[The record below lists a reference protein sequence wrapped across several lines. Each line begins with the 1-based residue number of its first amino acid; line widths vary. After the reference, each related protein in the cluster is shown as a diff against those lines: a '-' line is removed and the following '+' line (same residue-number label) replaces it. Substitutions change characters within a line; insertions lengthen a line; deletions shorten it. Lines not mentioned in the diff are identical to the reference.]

1 MSEPSLFD
9 GPLSEPPAL
18 VPPRGSRHV
27 IAIGGGRGGAG
38 KSLLTVNLSV
48 YLAQLG
54 RNVVVIDADTAGANL
69 HTLLGLESPP
79 APIRDGSDTGKPRT
93 VETSVPGLR
102 LLAMSPD
109 TAAQSAPRAGKRSR
123 WAETLRQLEGDFIV
137 MDLGAGVAPG
147 TLDLFAAADV
157 GVCVTTPEPP
167 AIEAT
172 YTFLRA
178 LFMRRL
184 RKVLMRERYKLKI
197 VERLLAD
204 LPPWPL
210 PLDVIRA
217 LDRSDTAL
225 AQMALSELSR
235 LSPRLVVN
243 ATRVRTDNDLGINMQ
258 VMSDRYLG
266 VALDYIGHIEH
277 DDAVWLTVR
286 RRRPLLIDSPTSKSA
301 RLLERIARRVVA
313 FTTTREPRTHAPRLD
328 RTYTLYDVLGISR
341 GASDEEVR
349 RAYKRQRELFSPG
362 SLPLVSVLTEV
373 QIRAEQARIEEAHDT
388 LLDPNRRRAYD
399 LSVFP
404 ETGATEAPPQSLR
417 RTLSAEQQL
426 LQSELAREIQIT
438 TEFTGAFLRKI
449 RESQGIELPE
459 IAART
464 KISLTHLRA
473 IEEEQFGDLP
483 AIVYVRGF
491 VREVAKLLK
500 LDPAQVDRTYL
511 KRLREGFASLGRP
524 TE

>member
-1 MSEPSLFD
+1 MSQPSLFD
-9 GPLSEPPAL
+9 GPFSEPPVL
-18 VPPRGSRHV
+18 VPPRGTRCV

-38 KSLLTVNLSV
+38 KSLLTVNLAV

-54 RNVVVIDADTAGANL
+54 RNVVVIDADSAGANL
-69 HTLLGLESPP
+69 HNVLGLEVPP
-79 APIRDGSDTGKPRT
+79 TPSAEQLERGKPPT

-102 LLAMSPD
+102 MLSLATEGSP
-109 TAAQSAPRAGKRSR
+109 APRSGKRSR
-123 WAETLRQLEGDFIV
+123 WAEILRQLDGDFLV
-137 MDLGAGVAPG
+137 VDLGAGSAPA
-147 TLDLFAAADV
+147 TLDLFTAADL

-172 YTFLRA
+172 YGFLRA
-178 LFMRRL
+178 LFARRL
-184 RKVLMRERYKLKI
+184 RRALMRERFRLKI
-197 VERLLAD
+197 VERLLAE

-210 PLDVIRA
+210 PLDIVRA
-217 LDRSDTAL
+217 LDRSDPSL
-225 AQMALSELSR
+225 AQIALTELTR
-235 LSPRLVVN
+235 LAPRLVVN
-243 ATRVRTDNDLGINMQ
+243 GTRVRTDNDLGPTMQ
-258 VMSDRYLG
+258 AMSDRYLG
-266 VALDYIGHIEH
+266 IELDYIGHIEH

-301 RLLERIARRVVA
+301 RLIERIARRLVA
-313 FTTTREPRTHAPRLD
+313 LTTVREPRPHPPRLD
-328 RTYTLYDVLGISR
+328 RAFNLYDVLGISR

-362 SLPLVSVLTEV
+362 SLPLVSIL
-373 QIRAEQARIEEAHDT
+373 QDAQLRAEQARIEEAHDT

-404 ETGATEAPPQSLR
+404 ESETSEVPPQSLR
-417 RTLSAEQQL
+417 RPLTTEQQS
-426 LQSELAREIQIT
+426 LQAELAREIQLT
-438 TEFTGAFLRKI
+438 TEFSGAFLRKI
-449 RESQGIELPE
+449 RESHGIELTE

-473 IEEEQFGDLP
+473 IEEEQYGDLP
-483 AIVYVRGF
+483 ALVYVRGF
-491 VREVAKLLK
+491 VREIAKLLK

-511 KRLREGFASLGRP
+511 KRMREGFAALGRP